1 MDGLQ
6 MAAPAHT
13 SMRFVKRLSSPS
25 PGADRAIRSLI
36 AALLTILGGLLVGP
50 VPARA
55 RLVQADLARV
65 AVAPPPSARVPLE
78 LAVTDA
84 RTGRATTLGQ
94 ALGGRAAL
102 LLPVDYTCGNV
113 CDPMASMAADALAAT
128 GLAAEDYAF
137 VLVGID
143 PRDDAA
149 AARRM
154 LAETL
159 GDRAAGIRPLLV
171 SDAALA
177 ALTGAL
183 GYKAVYDAGTD
194 SFAHPAAAML
204 IAGDGR
210 VARVLSPL
218 ALTGRDLRLALTEA
232 GEGRVGSLA
241 DRLTLLCY
249 GYDAARGLYTPL
261 VQRILTVAGIATIL
275 GIGLLIVGLTRRTRL
290 RAG

>member
-1 MDGLQ
+1 

-25 PGADRAIRSLI
+25 PGADRAVRSLI

-65 AVAPPPSARVPLE
+65 AVAPPPGARVPLE

-113 CDPMASMAADALAAT
+113 CDPMVSMAADALAAT

-177 ALTGAL
+177 ALAGAL

-261 VQRILTVAGIATIL
+261 VQRILTVTGIATIL

>member
-1 MDGLQ
+1 
-6 MAAPAHT
+6 MAGSAQT
-13 SMRFVKRLSSPS
+13 SMRFIKNLSSPT
-25 PGADRAIRSLI
+25 PDAAPVFRPLI
-36 AALLTILGGLLVGP
+36 AAVLTILCGVLPSAG
-50 VPARA
+50 PARA

-65 AVAPPPSARVPLE
+65 AAAPAPGARVPLD

-84 RTGRATTLGQ
+84 RTDQATTLGR

-113 CDPMASMAADALAAT
+113 CDPMLSMAADALAAT
-128 GLAAEDYAF
+128 GLAAEDYAW

-143 PRDDAA
+143 PRDDSA

-154 LAETL
+154 LKETL
-159 GDRAAGIRPLLV
+159 GQRAAGIRPLIA
-171 SDAALA
+171 SEAAVA
-177 ALTGAL
+177 TLTAAL
-183 GYKAVYDAGTD
+183 GYTAIYDAGTD

-204 IAGDGR
+204 LTGDGR

-232 GEGRVGSLA
+232 GEGQVGGLA
-241 DRLTLLCY
+241 DRLALLCY

-261 VQRILTVAGIATIL
+261 VERILTVAGIATIL
-275 GIGLLIVGLTRRTRL
+275 GIAVLIFGLIHRTRR
-290 RAG
+290 RAA

>member
-1 MDGLQ
+1 MDGIQ
-6 MAAPAHT
+6 MAGPAHT

-25 PGADRAIRSLI
+25 PVSTRTVRGLI
-36 AALLTILGGLLVGP
+36 AGLLTILGGLLLSPAP
-50 VPARA
+50 VAA

-65 AVAPPPSARVPLE
+65 AAAPPPGARAPLD

-84 RTGRATTLGQ
+84 RTGQATTLGQ
-94 ALGGRAAL
+94 ALGGRAVL

-113 CDPMASMAADALAAT
+113 CDPMVSMAADALAAT
-128 GLAAEDYAF
+128 GLVAEDYAF

-154 LAETL
+154 LEETL
-159 GDRAAGIRPLLV
+159 GSRAAGIRPLLV

-177 ALTGAL
+177 TLTGVL
-183 GYKAVYDAGTD
+183 GYSAVYDAGTD

-204 IAGDGR
+204 LTGDGR

-232 GEGRVGSLA
+232 GEGRVGGLA

-275 GIGLLIVGLTRRTRL
+275 GIGLLIFGLTRRTQPRS
-290 RAG
+290 G

>member
-25 PGADRAIRSLI
+25 PGADRAVRSLI

-113 CDPMASMAADALAAT
+113 CDPMVSMAADALAAT

-204 IAGDGR
+204 LAGDGR

-261 VQRILTVAGIATIL
+261 VQRILTVTGIATIL

>member
-1 MDGLQ
+1 

-55 RLVQADLARV
+55 RLVQADLAHV

-113 CDPMASMAADALAAT
+113 CDPMVSMAADALAAT
-128 GLAAEDYAF
+128 GLAAEHYAF

-183 GYKAVYDAGTD
+183 GYKAVYDSGTD

-204 IAGDGR
+204 LAGDGR

-261 VQRILTVAGIATIL
+261 VQRILTVTGIATIL

>member
-6 MAAPAHT
+6 LAAPAHT

-25 PGADRAIRSLI
+25 PGADRAVRSLI

-50 VPARA
+50 GPARA

-65 AVAPPPSARVPLE
+65 AVAPPPDARVPLE

-113 CDPMASMAADALAAT
+113 CDPMVSMAADALAAT

-159 GDRAAGIRPLLV
+159 GDRAAGIHPLLV

-183 GYKAVYDAGTD
+183 GYSAVYDAGTD

-204 IAGDGR
+204 LAGDGR

-261 VQRILTVAGIATIL
+261 VQRILTVTGIATIL

>member
-1 MDGLQ
+1 

-25 PGADRAIRSLI
+25 PGAYRAVRSLI
-36 AALLTILGGLLVGP
+36 AALLTIQGGLLVGP

-113 CDPMASMAADALAAT
+113 CDPMVSMAADALAAT

-154 LAETL
+154 LADTL

-171 SDAALA
+171 SDTALA

-183 GYKAVYDAGTD
+183 GYSAVYDAGTD

-204 IAGDGR
+204 LAGDGR

>member
-1 MDGLQ
+1 

-25 PGADRAIRSLI
+25 PGADRAVRSLI
-36 AALLTILGGLLVGP
+36 AALLTILGGLLVDP

-65 AVAPPPSARVPLE
+65 AVAPPPGARVPLE

-113 CDPMASMAADALAAT
+113 CDPMVSMAADALAAT

-183 GYKAVYDAGTD
+183 GYSAVYDAGTD

-204 IAGDGR
+204 LAGDGR

-261 VQRILTVAGIATIL
+261 VQRILTVTGIATIL

-290 RAG
+290 RAS

>member
-1 MDGLQ
+1 
-6 MAAPAHT
+6 
-13 SMRFVKRLSSPS
+13 MRFVKRLSSPS
-25 PGADRAIRSLI
+25 PGADRAVRSLI

-50 VPARA
+50 GPARA

-65 AVAPPPSARVPLE
+65 AVAPPPDARVPLE

-113 CDPMASMAADALAAT
+113 CDPMVSMAADALAAT

-159 GDRAAGIRPLLV
+159 GDRAAGIHPLLV

-183 GYKAVYDAGTD
+183 GYSAVYDAGTD

-204 IAGDGR
+204 LAGDGR

-261 VQRILTVAGIATIL
+261 VQRILTVTGIATIL

>member
-1 MDGLQ
+1 

-25 PGADRAIRSLI
+25 PGADRAVRSLI

-113 CDPMASMAADALAAT
+113 CDPMVSMAADALAAT

-204 IAGDGR
+204 LAGDGR

-261 VQRILTVAGIATIL
+261 VQRILTVTGIATIL

>member
-1 MDGLQ
+1 

-25 PGADRAIRSLI
+25 PGADRAVRSLI

-113 CDPMASMAADALAAT
+113 CDPMVSMAADALAAT

-159 GDRAAGIRPLLV
+159 GDRAAGIHPLLV

-183 GYKAVYDAGTD
+183 GYSAVYDAGTD

-204 IAGDGR
+204 LAGDGQ

-261 VQRILTVAGIATIL
+261 VQRILTVTGIATIL